1 MPQWFGLA
9 ATTSRFLD
17 FLVKFS
23 LVFDVR
29 IKNGYRWAIK
39 GWKTASSQ
47 AKRASFFSSH
57 MPGADPT
64 ASRVALENG
73 QWLGMLPALSRTLIG
88 IGGIR

>member
-1 MPQWFGLA
+1 MPQWVGLA

-39 GWKTASSQ
+39 GWKTAPSH
-47 AKRASFFSSH
+47 AKRTSILSSDLQAQTRQQVGLLLK
-57 MPGADPT
+57 M
-64 ASRVALENG
+64 VNG
-73 QWLGMLPALSRTLIG
+73 CVCCRRYRGR
-88 IGGIR
+88 